1 MLLPAL
7 LLTSAGLLQGEA
19 EKKPGPW
26 PPSHKD
32 ELHFSFLPG
41 LRVGGWWMGTFET
54 VSPAGA
60 RKIDSTL
67 FFDAGLDLRLEYGG
81 WTLTATGDYGVAED
95 VTVAAGGALFGKCW
109 QLGDSPHFI
118 QLSAGPIFG
127 RLNVTPSGFGDFKSA
142 AGVEARLST
151 TVAVHDHIELQLWA
165 DYRHLKFDYDEPV
178 LSGDKDAGGA
188 MFAVGAGFLMRF

>member
-7 LLTSAGLLQGEA
+7 MLAFSGLVQEENA
-19 EKKPGPW
+19 APAD
-26 PPSHKD
+26 PPQAAD

-41 LRVGGWWMGTFET
+41 IRAGGWWMGRFET

-60 RKIDSTL
+60 RRIKPTL
-67 FFDAGLDLRLEYGG
+67 FFDAGLDLRAEYGG
-81 WTLTATGDYGVAED
+81 WTLSATADYGVAED
-95 VTVAAGGALFGKCW
+95 LTLAAGGVLFGKCW

-127 RLNVTPSGFGDFKSA
+127 SLDVAATGFGDFKSA
-142 AGVEARLST
+142 VGGEVRLSS
-151 TVAVHDHIELQLWA
+151 TVAVHDHLELQLWA
-165 DYRHLKFDYDEPV
+165 DYRHLKFDFDELV
-178 LSGDKDAGGA
+178 ISGDKDAGGG